1 MLIVF
6 YREIRKQNAV
16 VWTAMMAAHMLH
28 SEYDM
33 VLHYF
38 KDMVS
43 EGLVPNDVTFVCLL
57 SACSH
62 IGLVQ
67 EGIHHFEAM
76 INVYGVLPMSEHYNS
91 LLDLFGRAG
100 CLEEVHALLEK
111 MHHDL
116 NMTGW
121 TSLHNIPRVYGHSD
135 LGKRCLHQVFINFSS

>member
-43 EGLVPNDVTFVCLL
+43 EGLVPNDVTFVCHL

-67 EGIHHFEAM
+67 EGVHHFEAM
-76 INVYGVLPMSEHYNS
+76 INIFRRLAHE
-91 LLDLFGRAG
+91 
-100 CLEEVHALLEK
+100 
-111 MHHDL
+111 
-116 NMTGW
+116 
-121 TSLHNIPRVYGHSD
+121 
-135 LGKRCLHQVFINFSS
+135 